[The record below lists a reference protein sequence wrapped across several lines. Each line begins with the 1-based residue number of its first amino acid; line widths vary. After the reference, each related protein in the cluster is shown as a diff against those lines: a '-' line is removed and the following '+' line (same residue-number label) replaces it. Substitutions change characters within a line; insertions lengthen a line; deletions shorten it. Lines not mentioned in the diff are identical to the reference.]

1 MPRRRLR
8 RRGGGALQPAA
19 VVALKRCRRR
29 RRRRCLWQHRP
40 SGGMATEQ
48 LTEHFLAVIRKTQYV
63 NLRYAGQILKNTQ

>member
-1 MPRRRLR
+1 
-8 RRGGGALQPAA
+8 